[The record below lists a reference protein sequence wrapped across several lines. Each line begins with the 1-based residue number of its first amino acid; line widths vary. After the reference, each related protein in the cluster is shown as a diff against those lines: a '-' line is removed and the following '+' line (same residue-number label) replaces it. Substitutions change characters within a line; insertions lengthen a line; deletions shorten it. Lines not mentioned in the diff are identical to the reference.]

1 MTKFRENELNKM
13 LEDFRD
19 ENIELEF
26 EKGIAGK
33 VKIEKATLEYDY
45 QTGFINITG
54 KNGKLHI
61 NTTMACGYERIE
73 NQIMIDL
80 ETILLK
86 IKK

>member
-26 EKGIAGK
+26 EKGIDGK
-33 VKIEKATLEYDY
+33 VKLEKATLEYDY
-45 QTGFINITG
+45 KTGFINITAT
-54 KNGKLHI
+54 NGELHV